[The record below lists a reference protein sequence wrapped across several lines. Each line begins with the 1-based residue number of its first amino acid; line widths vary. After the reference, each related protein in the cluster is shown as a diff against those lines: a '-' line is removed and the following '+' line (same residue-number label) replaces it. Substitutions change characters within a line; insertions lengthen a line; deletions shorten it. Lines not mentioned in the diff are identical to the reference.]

1 MKRSKKITT
10 IIIIFFLVI
19 ALVII
24 GRYAVGLYFKKKFS
38 KRPPPG
44 VIVEVVS
51 SKSFS
56 QSLESYCTSLS
67 SKTTSYKIK
76 KNELLEPINFNTKV
90 NKGDVIA
97 KLASKTITAPFA
109 GVLGKRGISG
119 SSLGSENTIILTLD
133 DSRKVLCDLKIPE
146 VYAGVLKKDL
156 NLRATFS
163 AYKNKTYKGKI
174 ESVASRVDAQTR
186 SILARAK
193 INNENSEI
201 IPGSLLEIEILY
213 NEKNA
218 LSIPDTSI
226 MYEGSKKF
234 IYKIID
240 NSMIK
245 KTEVEIGIRDRGN
258 LEVLSGLNQG
268 DKIIAEGLT
277 KVRPGIKVKPII
289 KSQ

>member
-1 MKRSKKITT
+1 M
-10 IIIIFFLVI
+10 
-19 ALVII
+19 
-24 GRYAVGLYFKKKFS
+24 
-38 KRPPPG
+38 
-44 VIVEVVS
+44 
-51 SKSFS
+51 
-56 QSLESYCTSLS
+56 
-67 SKTTSYKIK
+67 
-76 KNELLEPINFNTKV
+76 
-90 NKGDVIA
+90 
-97 KLASKTITAPFA
+97 
-109 GVLGKRGISG
+109 
-119 SSLGSENTIILTLD
+119 
-133 DSRKVLCDLKIPE
+133 
-146 VYAGVLKKDL
+146 
-156 NLRATFS
+156 
-163 AYKNKTYKGKI
+163 
-174 ESVASRVDAQTR
+174 DAQTR

-277 KVRPGIKVKPII
+277 KVRPGMKVKPII